1 MWCWWCCHPFNTEPL
16 RFPYK
21 YDDRTNKFS
30 TAGNFCSWSC
40 MKGYNLERPNN
51 GKTTMNIMIM
61 RRKMYNSFGNIH
73 TAPCRFR
80 LQVFGGSMSIEEF
93 RVNQTVDTGGSITPI
108 KEEPYKSMVIK
119 MNTESVNKMAQI
131 THSNGKNE
139 PLKLKR
145 AKPLKRDVNNLEMT
159 LGIIRKKT

>member
-16 RFPYK
+16 RFPHK
-21 YDDRTNKFS
+21 YDDRTNKFCTS
-30 TAGNFCSWSC
+30 GNFCSWSC
-40 MKGYNLERPNN
+40 MKAYNMERPNN

-73 TAPCRFR
+73 IAPSRFR
-80 LQVFGGSMSIEEF
+80 LQVFGGPMTIEEF
-93 RVNQTVDTGGSITPI
+93 RANQTVDTCEKTPI

-119 MNTESVNKMAQI
+119 MNTGSEDKMAQI
-131 THSNGKNE
+131 THSTGKNE

-159 LGIIRKKT
+159 LGITRKKN